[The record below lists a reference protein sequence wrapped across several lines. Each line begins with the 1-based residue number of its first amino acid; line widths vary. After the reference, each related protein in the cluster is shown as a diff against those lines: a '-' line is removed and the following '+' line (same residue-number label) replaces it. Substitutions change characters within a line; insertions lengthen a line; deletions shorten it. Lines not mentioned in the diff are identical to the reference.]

1 MTEFL
6 GLNIGG
12 ITVRIT
18 TNVHVDRAREL
29 LRKLKEEGFIVKDN
43 RINREIK
50 VGDVIEVMHPEVF
63 SVKVIGGKDGSKN
76 TKADCIGHRSP
87 NTKSC

>member
-1 MTEFL
+1 MT
-6 GLNIGG
+6 
-12 ITVRIT
+12 IT
-18 TNVHVDRAREL
+18 TNVRINNAREL
-29 LRKLKEEGFIVKDN
+29 LRKLKEEGFVVKNN
-43 RINREIK
+43 RINEEIK
-50 VGDVIEVMHPEVF
+50 VGDVIEVIHPEVF

>member
-18 TNVHVDRAREL
+18 TNVRINNAREL
-29 LRKLKEEGFIVKDN
+29 LRRLKKEGFIVKN
-43 RINREIK
+43 NKINEEIK
-50 VGDVIEVMHPEVF
+50 VGDVIEVVHPQMF
-63 SVKVIGGKDGSKN
+63 SVKVIGEKYECKN
-76 TKADCIGHRSP
+76 TKANCNGYRS
-87 NTKSC
+87 